1 MGLFKKETSN
11 KVGRVKKCPQCGAS
25 VPASKVVCPEC
36 GWEFDESNSG
46 GALDRLHNEIKKSE
60 KFFSGRSESD
70 VICAF
75 PIPKTKADLL
85 ELTIFFKS
93 KVKNFTI
100 IKQNEDAED
109 QELLLAAYKQKYEE
123 CIMKAELFYASD
135 LDFQPLI
142 TSYYQDKKALE
153 DERKK
158 KMIIYATIGIVLVA
172 TILVLIFTL

>member
-1 MGLFKKETSN
+1 M
-11 KVGRVKKCPQCGAS
+11 
-25 VPASKVVCPEC
+25 
-36 GWEFDESNSG
+36 
-46 GALDRLHNEIKKSE
+46 
-60 KFFSGRSESD
+60 
-70 VICAF
+70 
-75 PIPKTKADLL
+75 
-85 ELTIFFKS
+85 FKS

-142 TSYYQDKKALE
+142 TGYYQDKRALE

-158 KMIIYATIGIVLVA
+158 KMIIYAPIGIVLVA